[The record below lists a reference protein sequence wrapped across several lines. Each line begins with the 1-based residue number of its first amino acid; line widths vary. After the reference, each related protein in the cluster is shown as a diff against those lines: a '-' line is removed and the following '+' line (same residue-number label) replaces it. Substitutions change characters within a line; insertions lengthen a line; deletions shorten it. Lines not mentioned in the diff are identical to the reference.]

1 MDEVPSEGLPGG
13 HPGSTLESVEQALCS
28 AAAIRGP
35 HGAPAGDDCE
45 DAASVERRAGA
56 DSPRGP
62 AHPGTHHRAPRPG
75 SSRPL
80 RRLAERGPPP
90 CGAGWTCA
98 ARPEASPKGRH
109 GVGGARL
116 WSSFSLP
123 ALDHDT
129 RAVNC
134 GHVAALRRAVALPT
148 SPGRR
153 PRRDDR
159 YPARWATHRGADA
172 RVHSRPSFADP
183 SAIGH
188 RVRCRRRGPPGL
200 RQRVG
205 RGSPGSCSYVSG
217 PWCLLAPC
225 DARNREAAGPAHR

>member
-45 DAASVERRAGA
+45 DAASAERRAGA

-80 RRLAERGPPP
+80 RGLAERGTAP

-116 WSSFSLP
+116 WSSELGLDATRKQRSQAARTRARGGSRTCRRPLP
-123 ALDHDT
+123 AGY
-129 RAVNC
+129 
-134 GHVAALRRAVALPT
+134 GHSGRALP
-148 SPGRR
+148 SRASSARRSFRAR
-153 PRRDDR
+153 PRR
-159 YPARWATHRGADA
+159 
-172 RVHSRPSFADP
+172 
-183 SAIGH
+183 
-188 RVRCRRRGPPGL
+188 
-200 RQRVG
+200 
-205 RGSPGSCSYVSG
+205 
-217 PWCLLAPC
+217 
-225 DARNREAAGPAHR
+225 